1 MDMSALNITMK
12 YALFASLATLIN
24 LVTQE
29 LSVQV
34 YQGLYFIYV
43 SILAGTLSGLIS
55 KYWFDKRF
63 IFTFQTKSA
72 AEDFHK
78 FILYSLTGVFTTILF
93 WGFELG
99 FHYLWGTRVARYGGA
114 VIGLTLGYVVKYQL
128 DKRYVFK
135 SPSTAG

>member
-1 MDMSALNITMK
+1 MSALNLTLR
-12 YALFASLATLIN
+12 YALFASLATTIN

-29 LSVQV
+29 LSLQV

-43 SILAGTLSGLIS
+43 SILAGTLSGLVS

-63 IFTFQTKSA
+63 IFVYQTQSA
-72 AEDFHK
+72 SEDLHK
-78 FILYSLTGVFTTILF
+78 FILYTCTGFFTTMLF
-93 WGFELG
+93 WGFEIG
-99 FHYLWGTRVARYGGA
+99 FHFLWGTRLARYSGA

-135 SPSTAG
+135 